1 MGGDDDDDDELK
13 IVFYYIPIK
22 EEFKNILM
30 PPIIDKPIPENVIKS
45 KSEKIKIA
53 NEMKN
58 LDSETRNRLINSSEN
73 VLDLRP
79 KLSDE
84 NC

>member
-1 MGGDDDDDDELK
+1 MGGDDDEPK
-13 IVFYYIPIK
+13 IVFYYIPIN
-22 EEFKNILM
+22 EEFKNSLM
-30 PPIIDKPIPENVIKS
+30 PPIINKPTPENVIKT
-45 KSEKIKIA
+45 KPEKIKIA
-53 NEMKN
+53 NEMKS

>member
-1 MGGDDDDDDELK
+1 MGGDDDELE
-13 IVFYYIPIK
+13 IVFYYIPIN
-22 EEFKNILM
+22 EELKNSLM

-53 NEMKN
+53 NEMKS

-73 VLDLRP
+73 VLDLRL